1 MNTRKLAILACTVLL
16 FGVLPVT
23 AAFGAPAI
31 QEPAVTYPFEGG
43 ACGESVLEMVS
54 DDARLTGPGT
64 VEVDVLIN
72 NVNGRINAHGSL
84 VLEPTGYDGTWEADF
99 NIHSPTF
106 EVHDYGGKIVSL
118 DWTDFVKDSQMNAL
132 GTGVFERMWFQFAHG
147 FPVFAPF
154 EDVPVESPDPS
165 CVYEGEV
172 WAGRILDPNPQAKS
186 E

>member
-1 MNTRKLAILACTVLL
+1 MIEQGNKTVLTL
-16 FGVLPVT
+16 FNT
-23 AAFGAPAI
+23 F
-31 QEPAVTYPFEGG
+31 
-43 ACGESVLEMVS
+43 EMVS

-64 VEVDVLIN
+64 VEVEVLIN

-132 GTGVFERMWFQFAHG
+132 GTGVFEGMWFQFAHG